1 MGVHK
6 RDMTG
11 CTMVAITLKSGY
23 KYLQNVEAGI
33 LHIEYRYEMKTVK

>member
-11 CTMVAITLKSGY
+11 CTTVAITLKRGY
-23 KYLQNVEAGI
+23 EFVQDVEVGI
-33 LHIEYRYEMKTVK
+33 LHIGYRYK